1 MSQGINTGTSV
12 SADQI
17 ERIVREVLASL
28 SVANST
34 QAALTQD
41 RVVEIPQAT
50 LTVTNSVHSNSVHSN
65 SGHSNVL
72 HLSVPVLSLDTLRTL
87 AKDTKEIAVLPTTLV
102 TPAAKDFLKEKGI
115 AWNRASSPKV
125 AAQPSPAGVAS
136 SEKKTEVLP
145 TKRLFVTGS
154 VLWLRNLEKQ
164 LCPKANLVDQVQID
178 DAAAIRAVAQAIR
191 NQASSAIA
199 IVKAPHSAL
208 WQAARDEALRPA
220 IISQWSDLAEVFR
233 EVPTNM
239 LIVPANRWNIAGSA
253 NIARKFQ
260 EHIQAN
266 R

>member
-34 QAALTQD
+34 QAAMTQD

>member
-1 MSQGINTGTSV
+1 MSQAP
-12 SADQI
+12 SAPPSLSTEPI
-17 ERIVREVLASL
+17 ERIGRQVRESLA
-28 SVANST
+28 VGKST
-34 QAALTQD
+34 LATASKT
-41 RVVEIPQAT
+41 EPIPTIQPIT
-50 LTVTNSVHSNSVHSN
+50 TVNGNEHSSGVHLN
-65 SGHSNVL
+65 
-72 HLSVPVLSLDTLRTL
+72 VPVLSLDSLRSL
-87 AKDTKEIAVLPTTLV
+87 SKDTQAITVPASTLV

-115 AWNRASSPKV
+115 AWARANSV
-125 AAQPSPAGVAS
+125 AAPTHQTTAGVAS
-136 SEKKTEVLP
+136 SEKKTEVSP

-178 DAAAIRAVAQAIR
+178 DAAAVRAVAQAIR
-191 NQASSAIA
+191 GGASSAIA
-199 IVKAPHSAL
+199 IVKAPHSTL

-220 IISQWSDLAEVFR
+220 MISQWSDLAEVFR

-260 EHIQAN
+260 EHIQSS

>member
-1 MSQGINTGTSV
+1 MSKAPKVSSSV
-12 SADQI
+12 SAEQV

-28 SVANST
+28 SVGNST
-34 QAALTQD
+34 PASTDKNEPLQVTQPTASA
-41 RVVEIPQAT
+41 RASEPS
-50 LTVTNSVHSNSVHSN
+50 NGVHL
-65 SGHSNVL
+65 NV
-72 HLSVPVLSLDTLRTL
+72 SVLSLDSLRSL
-87 AKDTKEIAVLPTTLV
+87 AKDTKAITVLPSTLV
-102 TPAAKDFLKEKGI
+102 TPAAKDFLREKGI
-115 AWNRASSPKV
+115 AWTRTSSV
-125 AAQPSPAGVAS
+125 AAAAGQTISGIATND
-136 SEKKTEVLP
+136 KKTEVSP

-164 LCPKANLVDQVQID
+164 LCTKANLVDQVQID
-178 DAAAIRAVAQAIR
+178 DAAAVRAVAQAVR
-191 NQASSAIA
+191 NGASAAIA
-199 IVKAPHSAL
+199 IVKAPHSTL

-220 IISQWSDLAEVFR
+220 LISQWSDLAEVFR

>member
-50 LTVTNSVHSNSVHSN
+50 LTVTNSVHSNS
-65 SGHSNVL
+65 GHSNVL

-102 TPAAKDFLKEKGI
+102 TPAAKDFLMEKGI

-199 IVKAPHSAL
+199 IVKASHSAL